1 MKRNWEQLNLRNA
14 YKPVPEAFRQT
25 VLQTVQSVR
34 TDAPAANGWTFCSM
48 SGKIAI
54 ALIAGILLIGMAVAY
69 AVSHP
74 AILNWLLGAQPAPGA
89 PLMSSVQKISGEN
102 AADHITVRMDS
113 LIYDGERFSFSYEVE
128 NDDPSFPAL
137 VAMEPCF
144 LVNGEQ
150 VSLEEFMANDAKP
163 TLVPSA
169 RLDVLPVQRNP
180 VVCGGWSQV
189 IPEELEEEIACE
201 MTFIVYRPKKAFAI
215 VPDLDDVIFHME
227 DCAPE
232 QKAEIQDVID
242 TYLSFQNAVL
252 ADQDALDPQTWFQE
266 GYSVISGFTEVTE
279 WIDPSEEGFDHLI
292 ETARFTVVF
301 RFDAGIRQVYDFS
314 EATDVLLD
322 DCTVRIS
329 SLRLSPLTTHVDVV
343 LIPKE
348 NTEEAAKTLAE
359 KYGPMDLTD
368 AQDNPVEYAE
378 MDFLYE
384 NMPWV
389 SQSDGQWRCRYLI
402 QMPGPRE
409 WPESVGLTVKT
420 GDLLRVKLPEKNR
433 ERESK

>member
-34 TDAPAANGWTFCSM
+34 TDAPVRRHRANGWTFCSM

-54 ALIAGILLIGMAVAY
+54 TLIAGILLIGMAVAY
-69 AVSHP
+69 AISHP
-74 AILNWLLGAQPAPGA
+74 AILNWLLGAHPDPGV

-113 LIYDGERFSFSYEVE
+113 LIYDGERFSFSYEIE
-128 NDDPSFPAL
+128 NDDPSLPAL

-150 VSLEEFMANDAKP
+150 VSLEKFLANDAKP

-169 RLDVLPVQRNP
+169 QLDVLPVQRNP
-180 VVCGGWSQV
+180 VVCGGWSQAFSR
-189 IPEELEEEIACE
+189 ELEGKVTCE
-201 MTFIVYRPKKAFAI
+201 MTFIVYRPMKAFAI
-215 VPDLDDVIFHME
+215 VPEPDDLFFRME
-227 DCAPE
+227 DCDPE
-232 QKAEIQDVID
+232 QQAEIQDVLD

-252 ADQDALDPQTWFQE
+252 ADRDALDPQKWFRE
-266 GYSVISGFTEVTE
+266 GYSVIGGFTEVTE
-279 WIDPSEEGFDHLI
+279 WIDPSEEGFDHLT

-301 RFDAGIRQVYDFS
+301 RFDADIRQVYDLT
-314 EATDVLLD
+314 ETADILLA

-329 SLRLSPLTTHVDVV
+329 SFRLSPLTTHVDVV

-348 NTEEAAKTLAE
+348 NTEDAAKVLVQ

-368 AQDNPVEYAE
+368 AQGIPVEYAK
-378 MDFLYE
+378 MDSIYE
-384 NMPWV
+384 SMPWV
-389 SQSDGQWRCRYLI
+389 SQYDGQWRCRYLI
-402 QMPGPRE
+402 QMPGLQE
-409 WPESVGLTVKT
+409 WPESIGLTVKT
-420 GDLLRVKLPEKNR
+420 GDILRLMLSETR
-433 ERESK
+433 

>member
-1 MKRNWEQLNLRNA
+1 MKRNWEQLNLRSA

-34 TDAPAANGWTFCSM
+34 TDAPVRRHRANGWTFCGM

-74 AILNWLLGAQPAPGA
+74 AILNWLLGAQLDPGA

-113 LIYDGERFSFSYEVE
+113 LIYDGERFSFSYTVE
-128 NDDPSFPAL
+128 NDDPALPAL
-137 VAMEPCF
+137 VAMEPRF
-144 LVNGEQ
+144 LVNGEK

-180 VVCGGWSQV
+180 VVCGGWSQR
-189 IPEELEEEIACE
+189 IPGELEGEVTCE
-201 MTFIVYRPKKAFAI
+201 MTFIVYRPMKAFAI
-215 VPDLDDVIFHME
+215 VPDPDDLIFRME

-232 QKAEIQDVID
+232 QQEEIQDVLD
-242 TYLSFQNAVL
+242 TYLSFQNSVL
-252 ADQDALDPQTWFQE
+252 ADQDALDPQIWFQE
-266 GYSVISGFTEVTE
+266 GYSVIGGFMEVTE
-279 WIDPSEEGFDHLI
+279 WIDPTEEGFDHLT
-292 ETARFTVVF
+292 ETARFTVAF

-314 EATDVLLD
+314 DTEDILLD
-322 DCTVRIS
+322 DCMVS
-329 SLRLSPLTTHVDVV
+329 VNQFRLSPLTTNVDVF
-343 LIPKE
+343 LNPKE
-348 NTEEAAKTLAE
+348 NTKEAAKALVQ

-368 AQDNPVEYAE
+368 AQGIPVEYAE
-378 MDFLYE
+378 MDSIYE

-389 SQSDGQWRCRYLI
+389 SQYDGLWRCRYLI
-402 QMPGPRE
+402 QMPGLQE
-409 WPESVGLTVKT
+409 WPESIGLTVKT
-420 GDLLRVKLPEKNR
+420 GDLLRVRLSETR
-433 ERESK
+433 

>member
-69 AVSHP
+69 AISHP
-74 AILNWLLGAQPAPGA
+74 AILNWLLGAHPDPGV

-113 LIYDGERFSFSYEVE
+113 LIYDGERFSFSYEIE
-128 NDDPSFPAL
+128 NDDPSLPAL

-150 VSLEEFMANDAKP
+150 VSLEEFLANDAKP

-169 RLDVLPVQRNP
+169 QLDVLPVQRNP
-180 VVCGGWSQV
+180 VVCGGWSQAFSR
-189 IPEELEEEIACE
+189 ELEGEVTCE
-201 MTFIVYRPKKAFAI
+201 MTFIVYRPMKAFAI
-215 VPDLDDVIFHME
+215 VPDPDDLFFRMD
-227 DCAPE
+227 DCDPE
-232 QKAEIQDVID
+232 QQAEIQDVLD

-252 ADQDALDPQTWFQE
+252 ADQDSLDPQAWFQE

-279 WIDPSEEGFDHLI
+279 WIDPSEEGFDHLT

-301 RFDAGIRQVYDFS
+301 RFDASIRQVYDFS
-314 EATDVLLD
+314 VTADILLD
-322 DCTVRIS
+322 DCTARIN

-348 NTEEAAKTLAE
+348 NTEDAAKVLVQ
-359 KYGPMDLTD
+359 KYGPMNLTD
-368 AQDNPVEYAE
+368 AQGIPIEYAE
-378 MDFLYE
+378 MDSIYE
-384 NMPWV
+384 NRPWA
-389 SQSDGQWRCRYLI
+389 SQYDGQWRCRYLI
-402 QMPGPRE
+402 QMPGLQE
-409 WPESVGLTVKT
+409 WPDSVGLTVKT
-420 GDLLRVKLPEKNR
+420 GDLLRVRLSETK
-433 ERESK
+433 

>member
-69 AVSHP
+69 AISHP
-74 AILNWLLGAQPAPGA
+74 AILNWLLGAHPDPGV

-180 VVCGGWSQV
+180 VVCGGWSQAFSR
-189 IPEELEEEIACE
+189 ELEGEVTCE
-201 MTFIVYRPKKAFAI
+201 MTFIVYRPMKAFAI
-215 VPDLDDVIFHME
+215 VPDPDDLFFRME
-227 DCAPE
+227 DCDPE
-232 QKAEIQDVID
+232 QQAEIQDVLD

-252 ADQDALDPQTWFQE
+252 ADRDALDPQKWFRE
-266 GYSVISGFTEVTE
+266 GYSVIGGFTEVTE
-279 WIDPSEEGFDHLI
+279 WIDPAEEGFDHLT
-292 ETARFTVVF
+292 ETARITVFF
-301 RFDAGIRQVYDFS
+301 RFDAGIRQVFDFS
-314 EATDVLLD
+314 ESADILLA
-322 DCTVRIS
+322 DCTVRIIS
-329 SLRLSPLTTHVDVV
+329 FRLSPLTTNVDIF

-348 NTEEAAKTLAE
+348 NTEDAAKALVQ
-359 KYGPMDLTD
+359 KYGPMNLTD
-368 AQDNPVEYAE
+368 AQGIPVEYAE
-378 MDFLYE
+378 MDSIYE
-384 NMPWV
+384 SMPWV
-389 SQSDGQWRCRYLI
+389 SQYDGQWRCRYLI
-402 QMPGPRE
+402 QMPGLRE
-409 WPESVGLTVKT
+409 WPDSVGLTVKT
-420 GDLLRVKLPEKNR
+420 GDLLRVMLSETR
-433 ERESK
+433 

>member
-14 YKPVPEAFRQT
+14 YKTVPEAFRQT

-34 TDAPAANGWTFCSM
+34 TDAPVRGHRANGWTFCGM

-69 AVSHP
+69 AISHP
-74 AILNWLLGAQPAPGA
+74 AILNWLLGAHPDPGV

-113 LIYDGERFSFSYEVE
+113 LIYDGERFSFSYEIE
-128 NDDPSFPAL
+128 NDDPSLPAL

-150 VSLEEFMANDAKP
+150 VSLEKFLANDAKP

-169 RLDVLPVQRNP
+169 QLDVLPVQRNP
-180 VVCGGWSQV
+180 VVCGGWSRAFSR
-189 IPEELEEEIACE
+189 ELEGEVTCE
-201 MTFIVYRPKKAFAI
+201 MTFIVYRPMKAFAI
-215 VPDLDDVIFHME
+215 VPEPDDLFFRME

-232 QKAEIQDVID
+232 QQAEIQDVLD

-252 ADQDALDPQTWFQE
+252 ADQDALDPQKWFRE
-266 GYSVISGFTEVTE
+266 GYSVIGGFTEVTE
-279 WIDPSEEGFDHLI
+279 WIDPAEEGFDHLT
-292 ETARFTVVF
+292 ETARFTVFF
-301 RFDAGIRQVYDFS
+301 RFDASIRQVFDFS
-314 EATDVLLD
+314 ETTDILLD
-322 DCTVRIS
+322 DCTVRIIS
-329 SLRLSPLTTHVDVV
+329 FRLSPLTTNVDIF

-348 NTEEAAKTLAE
+348 NTEDAAKALVQ

-368 AQDNPVEYAE
+368 AQGIPVEYAE
-378 MDFLYE
+378 MDSIYE
-384 NMPWV
+384 SMPWV
-389 SQSDGQWRCRYLI
+389 SQYDGQWRCWYLI
-402 QMPGPRE
+402 QMPGLQE
-409 WPESVGLTVKT
+409 WPDSVGLTVKT
-420 GDLLRVKLPEKNR
+420 GDLLRVRLSEAK
-433 ERESK
+433 

>member
-14 YKPVPEAFRQT
+14 YKPVPETFRQT

-34 TDAPAANGWTFCSM
+34 TDAPVRRHTANGWTFCGM

-54 ALIAGILLIGMAVAY
+54 ALIAGILLIGMAIAY
-69 AVSHP
+69 AVTHP
-74 AILNWLLGAQPAPGA
+74 TILNWLLGAQPDPGV
-89 PLMSSVQKISGEN
+89 PLISSVQKISGEN

-128 NDDPSFPAL
+128 NDNPSLPAL

-150 VSLEEFMANDAKP
+150 VSLEEFLANDAKP

-169 RLDVLPVQRNP
+169 RLDILPVQRNP
-180 VVCGGWSQV
+180 VICGGWSQV
-189 IPEELEEEIACE
+189 IPKELDGEVTCA
-201 MTFIVYRPKKAFAI
+201 MTFIVYRPQKAFAI
-215 VPDLDDVIFHME
+215 VPDPDDVIFHME
-227 DCAPE
+227 DCVPE
-232 QKAEIQDVID
+232 QQAEIQDVID

-266 GYSVISGFTEVTE
+266 GYSVIGGFTEVTE
-279 WIDPSEEGFDHLI
+279 WIDPSEEGFDHLT
-292 ETARFTVVF
+292 ETARFSVIF
-301 RFDAGIRQVYDFS
+301 RFDASIRQVYDFS
-314 EATDVLLD
+314 ETADILLD

-329 SLRLSPLTTHVDVV
+329 SFRLSPLTTKVDVF
-343 LIPKE
+343 LLPKE
-348 NTEEAAKTLAE
+348 NTEEAAKKLSQ

-368 AQDNPVEYAE
+368 AQGSPIEYAE
-378 MDFLYE
+378 MDSIYE

-389 SQSDGQWRCRYLI
+389 SQYDGQWRCRYLI
-402 QMPGPRE
+402 QMPGLQE
-409 WPESVGLTVKT
+409 WPDSIGLTVKT
-420 GDLLRVKLPEKNR
+420 GDILRVKLSETK
-433 ERESK
+433 

>member
-54 ALIAGILLIGMAVAY
+54 ALIAGILLICMAVAY

-74 AILNWLLGAQPAPGA
+74 AILNWLLGAHPDPGV

-113 LIYDGERFSFSYEVE
+113 LIYDGERFSFSYEIE
-128 NDDPSFPAL
+128 NDDPSLPAL

-150 VSLEEFMANDAKP
+150 VSLEKFLANDAKP

-169 RLDVLPVQRNP
+169 QLDVLPVQRNP
-180 VVCGGWSQV
+180 VVCGGWSQAFSR
-189 IPEELEEEIACE
+189 ELEGEVTCE
-201 MTFIVYRPKKAFAI
+201 MTFIVYRPMKAFAI
-215 VPDLDDVIFHME
+215 VPDPDDLIFRME

-232 QKAEIQDVID
+232 QQAEIQDVLD

-252 ADQDALDPQTWFQE
+252 ADRDALDPQKWFRE
-266 GYSVISGFTEVTE
+266 GYSVIGGFTEVTE
-279 WIDPSEEGFDHLI
+279 WIDPAEEGFDHLT
-292 ETARFTVVF
+292 ETARFTVSF
-301 RFDAGIRQVYDFS
+301 RFDAGIRQVFDFS
-314 EATDVLLD
+314 ESADILLA
-322 DCTVRIS
+322 DCTVRIIS
-329 SLRLSPLTTHVDVV
+329 FRLSPLTTNVDIV

-348 NTEEAAKTLAE
+348 NTEDAAKALVQ
-359 KYGPMDLTD
+359 KYGPMNLTD
-368 AQDNPVEYAE
+368 AQGIPIEYAE
-378 MDFLYE
+378 MDSIYE
-384 NMPWV
+384 NRPWA
-389 SQSDGQWRCRYLI
+389 SQYDGQWRCRYLI
-402 QMPGPRE
+402 QMPGLRE
-409 WPESVGLTVKT
+409 WPDSVGLTVRT
-420 GDLLRVKLPEKNR
+420 GDLLRVMLSETR
-433 ERESK
+433 